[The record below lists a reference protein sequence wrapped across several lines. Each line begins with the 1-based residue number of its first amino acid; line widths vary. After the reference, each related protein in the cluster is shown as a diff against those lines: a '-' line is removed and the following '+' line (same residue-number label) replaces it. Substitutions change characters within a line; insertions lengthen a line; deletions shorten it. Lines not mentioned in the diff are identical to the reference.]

1 VAELAKW
8 TADDL
13 FPALNKA
20 GAPCGPINSIGEGVE
35 LAESL
40 GLAPRV
46 ELGSGDRA
54 VTLVRNPI
62 TFGDAALRYE
72 LPPPE
77 LGEHS
82 DEIKTWL
89 RDGTATRGA
98 R

>member
-1 VAELAKW
+1 
-8 TADDL
+8 
-13 FPALNKA
+13 
-20 GAPCGPINSIGEGVE
+20 
-35 LAESL
+35 
-40 GLAPRV
+40 
-46 ELGSGDRA
+46 
-54 VTLVRNPI
+54 VRNPI